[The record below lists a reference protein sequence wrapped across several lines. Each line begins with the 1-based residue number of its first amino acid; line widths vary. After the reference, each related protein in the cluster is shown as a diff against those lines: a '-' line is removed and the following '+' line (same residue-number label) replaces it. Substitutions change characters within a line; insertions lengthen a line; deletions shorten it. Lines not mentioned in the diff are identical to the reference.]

1 PRLLWGGGD
10 DAVQHRYPMLL
21 EQISCLV
28 LEQVHVR
35 LALLLTRCPRCLDIE
50 TFVKKRTAP
59 GKIGRFYGR
68 DLPHPGP
75 LLATAQRGEPAWV
88 RLGAVCGL
96 VSWWCRGAGAW
107 RNRVGLPRAPVIRAR
122 WWQAGS
128 AALQDGHEEVRVLP
142 VGAQIPSGQQESGH
156 QSPGGGV
163 GEEVVEIIPATGAEP
178 DRRTAV
184 GAQVAGH
191 PGEYLLPSTGRQER
205 RDVPGAQDR
214 VESFGDTAG
223 GQVEFGQVAHEPGR
237 SGGVLLCG
245 GDEFRIT
252 ADPDD
257 LVTGLGQV
265 TAVPARAASCV
276 QDAGTTGDEG
286 VDQPG
291 LAHQIRAGGGHV
303 AETLHVPRGVFGA
316 LPGHQCPLV
325 GFSHTPILPRPAG
338 MGVPGWHAH
347 RNTPVHPLESCLIGI
362 LPGPPWQVHL
372 TRSNPVRGFEPRSA
386 LVRTR
391 KPDSNMPIG
400 SEASTDGA
408 ASGLGQ
414 VWIRSG
420 MSAVPR

>member
-237 SGGVLLCG
+237 SGVVLLCG

-252 ADPDD
+252 VDPDD

-291 LAHQIRAGGGHV
+291 LAR
-303 AETLHVPRGVFGA
+303 
-316 LPGHQCPLV
+316 
-325 GFSHTPILPRPAG
+325 
-338 MGVPGWHAH
+338 PGWGY
-347 RNTPVHPLESCLIGI
+347 PVGTRTAIPRFTGWNPAWATLAGAPHPLESCLGRLGRHTSHVRIRFAG
-362 LPGPPWQVHL
+362 
-372 TRSNPVRGFEPRSA
+372 SNHVLRWFEPANRI
-386 LVRTR
+386 
-391 KPDSNMPIG
+391 PICQ
-400 SEASTDGA
+400 SDPKHPPT
-408 ASGLGQ
+408 
-414 VWIRSG
+414 
-420 MSAVPR
+420 